1 MTASA
6 ERPGF
11 VSGAYLERAMQHA
24 ADRFERTEP
33 AELRR
38 VPFHS
43 DELEMVPNAFEAIGW
58 VVLAFAAGSLFVGFL
73 GL

>member
-1 MTASA
+1 MT
-6 ERPGF
+6 
-11 VSGAYLERAMQHA
+11 QHA
-24 ADRFERTEP
+24 ADKFERTQT

-43 DELEMVPNAFEAIGW
+43 DELEMVPSAVEAIGW
-58 VVLAFAAGSLFVGFL
+58 AVLAFATVVLFVGFL

>member
-1 MTASA
+1 
-6 ERPGF
+6 
-11 VSGAYLERAMQHA
+11 MQHA
-24 ADRFERTEP
+24 ADKFERTQT

-43 DELEMVPNAFEAIGW
+43 DELEMVPSAVEAIGW
-58 VVLAFAAGSLFVGFL
+58 AVLALITIVLLVGFL